1 MEAVAKADPLTLHGS
16 PRAARRLMW
25 VYVDTGLAIF
35 AAMALA
41 GLAMRAEQ
49 ARAIAFGPDVF
60 YALMTLHGTLM
71 ILAVAVA
78 AMGILWYLLRSEG
91 VLDERVAY
99 CAHSLMSV
107 GMLAVVVSV
116 AVGRF
121 GASWTYLYPLPFVG
135 LSWSSWAT
143 GSYLIGLALVTLG
156 FSVWCVQVLGFVLSK
171 YGGFRGAFAWDLV
184 FHPKAFAASG
194 KEPPSLPALAALV
207 VSLSGLATSADGM
220 AIGVPLIVHWIDPRV
235 ALDPLWAKNLTYF
248 FGHEL
253 ANLTMYMAVAA
264 VFIGLPRYT
273 QKDLHVSAMW
283 VIAWWATLIYVALAA
298 FHHFYMDFVELLVFQ
313 YIGQAASYA
322 EAVPVTVVTIFSALV
337 LVYRTRMRWTMG
349 SLFIYAGLIGWVV
362 GGIGALLDATIS
374 NNRFLHNT
382 LWVPAHFHTYL
393 LQGVLLFIIG
403 WVFLMLEERSGRS
416 SPPIV
421 RWLAGLSVF
430 GGAALFLLSF
440 FVAGAYGVPRRE
452 AVQPM
457 PGPDIAVWASV
468 GAALLLLGL
477 LVTLIEAI
485 RLLALPQ
492 DGDSA

>member
-1 MEAVAKADPLTLHGS
+1 MQAVVKPHPLAFPGS
-16 PRAARRLMW
+16 LRAARRLMW

-35 AAMALA
+35 AAMALV
-41 GLAMRAEQ
+41 GFAMRAEQ
-49 ARAIAFGPDVF
+49 ARAITFAPEIF

-78 AMGILWYLLRSEG
+78 AMGILWYLLRTEG
-91 VLDERVAY
+91 ALDARVAY

-107 GMLAVVVSV
+107 GLLAVVVSV

-135 LSWSSWAT
+135 VSWSSWAT
-143 GSYLIGLALVTLG
+143 GTYLIGLALITLG
-156 FSVWCVQVLGFVLSK
+156 FSVWCVQVLGFVLEK

-194 KEPPSLPALAALV
+194 QERPSLPALAALV
-207 VSLSGLATSADGM
+207 VSISGLATSADGM

-264 VFIGLPRYT
+264 VFVSLPRYT
-273 QKDLHVSAMW
+273 QKKLHVSAMW
-283 VIAWWATLIYVALAA
+283 VVAWWATLIYVALAF
-298 FHHFYMDFVELLVFQ
+298 FHHFYMDFVQLVVFQ

-322 EAVPVTVVTIFSALV
+322 EAVPVAVVSIFSALV
-337 LVYRTRMRWTMG
+337 LVYRARMRWTMG
-349 SLFIYAGLIGWVV
+349 LLFIYAGFVGWVV
-362 GGIGALLDATIS
+362 GGIGALLDATIV

-393 LQGVLLFIIG
+393 LQGVLLFILG

-416 SPPIV
+416 SPVTV
-421 RWLAGLSVF
+421 RWLVGVSVF

-457 PGPDIAVWASV
+457 PGPDIAAWATV
-468 GAALLLLGL
+468 GAAILLVGL

-485 RLLALPQ
+485 RLLMLPQ
-492 DGDSA
+492 RAEEA